1 MTILESSHLRFGNM
15 LNLSAKSIIFISLLS
30 LNELIFMMTGL
41 KRTISILLM
50 IPASFMIVHYWS
62 YFLQNK
68 IVLMFITPVAV
79 YFLFAVIYGMLS
91 GNIDFS
97 LIPAIFL
104 SSALAIS
111 ISIHIV
117 KSDNETIN
125 DIVELSK
132 NILLLS
138 TVSIVLS
145 PWYYPYMLE
154 LQPLQISGERFS
166 GFLSNPNDASLV
178 AIGFLNFVL
187 YRPYNKKIVTILT
200 IILATFAT
208 YHTLSKTGMVMYF
221 ASFLIFAFWKRKW
234 TIFSILFIFVLSV
247 PHIYIFLSGTSYTLP
262 LDDSRSYR
270 TEKIARFF
278 SGDISD
284 RNTGDRLT
292 LWYDAIQRIKFDFPH
307 GAGLGTFHRLVD
319 SVYVHSL
326 DDWYG
331 VHNMYLMIF
340 GEAGLVALAVFV
352 ACYGRLIGLALFS
365 FKDGLPFA
373 VLSIFLVF
381 FCSIHDSFGIR
392 SQMVILAIV
401 VGLLGRNINRNPC
414 DHRLR

>member
-1 MTILESSHLRFGNM
+1 M

-41 KRTISILLM
+41 KRTMSILLM

-62 YFLQNK
+62 YFLENK

-138 TVSIVLS
+138 TVFIVLS
-145 PWYYPYMLE
+145 PWYYPYMPE
-154 LQPLQISGERFS
+154 LQPLQVRGERFS

-178 AIGFLNFVL
+178 AVVFLNFVL

-200 IILATFAT
+200 IILATFAI
-208 YHTLSKTGMVMYF
+208 YYTLSKTGIIMYF

-234 TIFSILFIFVLSV
+234 TILSISFIFVLSV
-247 PHIYIFLSGTSYTLP
+247 SYISYTFLSRTNYTLP
-262 LDDSRSYR
+262 LDDSKLSRI
-270 TEKIARFF
+270 KKMVIFF

-284 RNTGDRLT
+284 RNAGDKPT
-292 LWYDAIQRIKFDFPH
+292 LWYDAIQRIKFEFPH

-319 SVYVHSL
+319 SVYVHSF

-340 GEAGLVALAVFV
+340 GEAGFIAFAVFV

-373 VLSIFLVF
+373 VLSILLVF